1 MSPSRASSPQ
11 AANHRLAAIES
22 LDDIVIG
29 VDAELRVTTWNA
41 AAARVHDRTAADVIG
56 TPLLLIVAAEFRL
69 DEGRFLARALAGDP
83 IPRHDT
89 LFVRRDGTNIPV
101 SVAIAPVGDGS
112 GKVSEL
118 ILLGRDVTAQQRLQT
133 QLLQAKRME
142 STGHLAGGIAY
153 EFNNILT
160 AILALAEFTAKEL
173 PAGGAPQSDL
183 EEIRQQATKGVR
195 LVKHLLAFSRRQV
208 LRTEVV
214 HLGAIFQEL
223 EPLLQRLVSERVLL
237 AIDAAHDARAVEI
250 DRAQLELVLIELVSN
265 ASDAMETGGGGTL
278 TVGSRPMTVAHGD
291 VGAGAKPGDYVQ
303 FTVQDTGIG
312 FDPSLHA
319 RLIEPFY
326 TTKGEGHT
334 GLGLSMVDGVI
345 SQHGGSLSFTSSPG
359 QGTTVKILLPAS
371 ALLVTGRDPAPMPA
385 GEDRGNETILVVE
398 DEAAVRNIICRSL
411 RGRGYHVLEAK
422 NGEDALLV
430 AEKHNAPIHLV
441 ITDVVMPEMGG
452 TELFHHLRRWYPT
465 MRILFI
471 SGYAKGSIPEEALE
485 PGAASGF
492 LPKPF
497 TLAQLAAEVH
507 RIIALPR
514 PQVAVRG

>member
-1 MSPSRASSPQ
+1 MSPSRASDVQLRS
-11 AANHRLAAIES
+11 HRLAAIES
-22 LDDIVIG
+22 LDDVVIG
-29 VDAELRVTTWNA
+29 VDAELRVTSWNA
-41 AAARVHDRTAADVIG
+41 AAAQAHDRLAADVIG
-56 TPLLLIVAAEFRL
+56 TPIMQIVAAESRL
-69 DEGRFLARALAGDP
+69 EEGRHFAHGLAGNS

-89 LFVRRDGTNIPV
+89 VFIRRDGSGVPL

-112 GKVSEL
+112 GAVSGL
-118 ILLGRDVTAQQRLQT
+118 IVLGRDVTAQQRLQA

-142 STGHLAGGIAY
+142 STGHLAGGIAH

-173 PAGGAPQSDL
+173 PAGGATHEDL
-183 EEIRQQATKGVR
+183 EEIRQQATKGAR

-208 LRTEVV
+208 LRTEVA

-237 AIDAAHDARAVEI
+237 ATDIALDTRAVEI
-250 DRAQLELVLIELVSN
+250 DRAQLELVLLELISN
-265 ASDAMETGGGGTL
+265 ASDAMETGGTL
-278 TVGSRPMTVAHGD
+278 TVASRPVTVSPGD
-291 VGAGAKPGDYVQ
+291 AGAGVKPGDYVQ

-312 FDPSLHA
+312 IDPSFAA
-319 RLIEPFY
+319 RLVEPFY
-326 TTKGEGHT
+326 TTKGDGHT

-345 SQHGGSLSFTSSPG
+345 NQHGGALSFVSRPG
-359 QGTTVKILLPAS
+359 HGTTVRILLPAS
-371 ALLVTGRDPAPMPA
+371 VHVAKGRDNAPMPA
-385 GEDRGNETILVVE
+385 GEYRGNETILVVE
-398 DEAAVRNIICRSL
+398 DETAVRNIICRSL

-452 TELFHHLRRWYPT
+452 TELFQHLRRWYPT

-471 SGYAKGSIPEEALE
+471 SGYAKGSIPDEALA
-485 PGAASGF
+485 PGAGSGF

-497 TLAQLAAEVH
+497 TLDQLAAEVR
-507 RIIALPR
+507 RIIAMPR
-514 PQVAVRG
+514 SPAAVRG